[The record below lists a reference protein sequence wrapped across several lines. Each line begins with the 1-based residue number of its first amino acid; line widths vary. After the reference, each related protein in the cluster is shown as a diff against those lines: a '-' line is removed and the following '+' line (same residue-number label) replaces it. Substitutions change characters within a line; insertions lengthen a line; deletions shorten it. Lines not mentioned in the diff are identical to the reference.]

1 MIFMVVIPGL
11 AAVFGNFFMPIMIG
25 AEDVAFPRLNLFSWW
40 IFLIG
45 SILAVLSQFAGSGP
59 PDTGW
64 TFYAPY
70 STESGTNVIAAVF
83 AAFVLGFSSILTGL
97 NFIVTIHRMRA
108 PGMTWFRMPLFPW
121 SLYATAW
128 IQVLA
133 TPIVG
138 ITLMMIVAERWFQIG
153 FFDPALGGDPI
164 LYQHLFWIYSH
175 PAVYVMILPAMG
187 VITEIIPT
195 FAKKEIF
202 GYKAIAM
209 SSLAIAGVGYFVWAH
224 HMFTSGLSGTAR
236 WFFSF
241 LTFIVAIPSAIKVF
255 NWVAT
260 MYKGS
265 ITVRTPF
272 LYTLSFIF
280 LFMIGGL
287 TGLVLGSLATDVHVH
302 DTSFVVAHFHYIIFG
317 GMGFSFFAAI
327 HYWYPKMWGKMYNEF
342 IANVAWLIIFV
353 GFNVLYF
360 PQFVIGIQ
368 GMPRRYFDY
377 LPEFHTG
384 HLISTIG
391 AFILIIGL
399 FIMIWN
405 LLRTSKHGVPAG
417 DNPWGGSTLE
427 WKIPSPPPLLNFD
440 KVPTITD
447 HPYKYD

>member
-1 MIFMVVIPGL
+1 
-11 AAVFGNFFMPIMIG
+11 
-25 AEDVAFPRLNLFSWW
+25 
-40 IFLIG
+40 
-45 SILAVLSQFAGSGP
+45 
-59 PDTGW
+59 
-64 TFYAPY
+64 
-70 STESGTNVIAAVF
+70 
-83 AAFVLGFSSILTGL
+83 
-97 NFIVTIHRMRA
+97 
-108 PGMTWFRMPLFPW
+108 
-121 SLYATAW
+121 
-128 IQVLA
+128 
-133 TPIVG
+133 
-138 ITLMMIVAERWFQIG
+138 
-153 FFDPALGGDPI
+153 
-164 LYQHLFWIYSH
+164 
-175 PAVYVMILPAMG
+175 MILPAMG

-195 FAKKEIF
+195 FSKKTIF

-224 HMFTSGLSGTAR
+224 HMFTSGMSGTAR

-317 GMGFSFFAAI
+317 GMGFAFFAAI
-327 HYWYPKMWGKMYNEF
+327 HYWYPKMWGRMYNEF
-342 IANVAWLIIFV
+342 RANVAWLIIFI

-360 PQFVIGIQ
+360 PLFVIGIQ

-399 FIMIWN
+399 FLMFLN
-405 LLRTSKHGVPAG
+405 LFRSRKHGVPAPA
-417 DNPWGGSTLE
+417 NPWGGSTLE
-427 WKIPSPPPLLNFD
+427 WQIPSPPPLLNFD
-440 KVPTITD
+440 KIPIITD